1 MSLCHKII
9 YLARLSF
16 LRGCSD
22 MCHMCSGA
30 HELLVYLLVNTKDP
44 VIEILVV
51 NAFRNNITAK
61 EIVPVVP
68 SVGIIIYSLIK
79 TPLIY

>member
-1 MSLCHKII
+1 MGVHICVIC
-9 YLARLSF
+9 
-16 LRGCSD
+16 G
-22 MCHMCSGA
+22 SGA

-79 TPLIY
+79 TSLIY